1 MQNKNIFLVILM
13 VIFVIGIAAFLSLR
27 FFYPEEQIISQIK
40 DIKTAGSIEEF
51 IASAPELLT
60 EERAKLLGLAKNEIA
75 LPLPS
80 KLPDL
85 KITLVPQM
93 VVGGDTV
100 YVPVASFSGNK
111 YFILKPDNIKNIFTV
126 NNPEEAIKYIEL
138 AVVNLGWSTYD
149 RVKKVVNKS
158 EDYDTIG
165 CRIMP
170 EDQNNPLPASRP
182 VSNAVKT
189 PRGYEVTLVY
199 FTPVNPAGY

>member
-1 MQNKNIFLVILM
+1 
-13 VIFVIGIAAFLSLR
+13 
-27 FFYPEEQIISQIK
+27 
-40 DIKTAGSIEEF
+40 
-51 IASAPELLT
+51 
-60 EERAKLLGLAKNEIA
+60 
-75 LPLPS
+75 
-80 KLPDL
+80 
-85 KITLVPQM
+85 M

-199 FTPVNPAGY
+199 FTPVNPAGYYTGAYLLGEDGSITAKEDNSKLFWKCGEGGIVF